1 MTNFW
6 RNFLWTQNAVTDYF
20 SKLPNT
26 GSSNLSIELFGIKR
40 GIICQQVNCIDK
52 YGAGLSGVI
61 AAKYPVVEYMYHAA
75 CSTFG
80 KKSFGYLDL
89 IPLRNSPLGEN
100 PRSPRTCLDTLFVA
114 NIFSQVEYGNSNKT
128 GKVYTDIIELVSNII
143 WLLNNC
149 DELLPVYLP
158 HHVDINGNHNGIGCG
173 LAGARWADICRK
185 LNEYVTVDK
194 LKNLYLIDTYT
205 NEITSFLGTEETWTI
220 NR

>member
-6 RNFLWTQNAVTDYF
+6 RNFLWTQNVVTNYF
-20 SKLPNT
+20 SKLPDT

-40 GIICQQVNCIDK
+40 GIICQQVNCMDK

-61 AAKYPVVEYMYHAA
+61 AGKYPVVEYMYHAA
-75 CSTFG
+75 CSAFG

-89 IPLRNSPLGEN
+89 IPLGNNTSGETFMPL
-100 PRSPRTCLDTLFVA
+100 RTCPDALFVA

-128 GKVYTDIIELVSNII
+128 GKVYTDVIELVSSII
-143 WLLNNC
+143 WLLTNC
-149 DELLPVYLP
+149 DESLPVYLP
-158 HHVDINGNHNGIGCG
+158 HHVDSNGDHNGIGCG
-173 LAGARWADICRK
+173 LAGARWTDICGK

-205 NEITSFLGTEETWTI
+205 NEVTSFLGTEKV
-220 NR
+220 